1 MHPWQSYVLAVH
13 PGLDRDAVALAL
25 RARGI
30 GCTIGTY
37 ASHLQPVY
45 GPQKPLPVSADLF
58 ARHLAIPMH
67 ANLTDG
73 GGHPGRGRRAR
84 GRRAARRARLTRPA
98 VVPPLPLE
106 EIAPW
111 PKNRTVLV
119 TGGAGWI
126 GLRTVPLLLERG
138 YRVRILDSMVRGDR
152 EAVTRLAEGGDVE
165 LVEQDVRYG
174 GAVHQAMTRRH
185 ARHALRRG
193 VDQQELGRPVRVD
206 GRSTWSAA
214 TTSSRPPPTTACAAW
229 CSPPARPSTA
239 TPSGCR

>member
-1 MHPWQSYVLAVH
+1 MARTYGELLAGLEQVELPREGPDRVHPWQSYVLAVH
-13 PGLDRDAVALAL
+13 PRLDRDAVALAL

-67 ANLTDG
+67 ANLT
-73 GGHPGRGRRAR
+73 GRRSPGLPTPCAR
-84 GRRAARRARLTRPA
+84 SSRCPTCAPDPPRRRPA
-98 VVPPLPLE
+98 PAAGGDRTMAE
-106 EIAPW
+106 
-111 PKNRTVLV
+111 NRTVLV

-152 EAVTRLAEGGDVE
+152 DAVAGWPR
-165 LVEQDVRYG
+165 
-174 GAVHQAMTRRH
+174 
-185 ARHALRRG
+185 
-193 VDQQELGRPVRVD
+193 
-206 GRSTWSAA
+206 AA
-214 TTSSRPPPTTACAAW
+214 TSSWSTRTCGTAARCTRP
-229 CSPPARPSTA
+229 
-239 TPSGCR
+239 